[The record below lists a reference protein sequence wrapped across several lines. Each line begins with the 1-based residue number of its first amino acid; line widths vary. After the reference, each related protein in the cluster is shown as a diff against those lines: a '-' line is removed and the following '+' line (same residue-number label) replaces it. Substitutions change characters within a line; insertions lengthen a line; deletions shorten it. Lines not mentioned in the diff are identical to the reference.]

1 MYRKVLFA
9 TLVVVFSVVLCL
21 FVYKQSYAGITT
33 CSASA
38 SAGAWSSSA
47 SVSPGLINDARSH
60 SAGTFR
66 SGSATVKAHVN
77 GDTDTRTKS
86 ITVEVV
92 EETRERFFAA
102 GATIRVPGRIISQIS
117 VSGGYKVSY
126 KTKASRTESAS
137 ESNWGMPTSHK
148 WGSANGS
155 IDGASDS
162 AWAEYHFSGYYGG

>member
-1 MYRKVLFA
+1 MYRKVLSA
-9 TLVVVFSVVLCL
+9 TLTVLFIVSLCL
-21 FVYKQSYAGITT
+21 FVHDQSYAGITT

-38 SAGAWSSSA
+38 SAWWLRATA
-47 SVSPGLINDARSH
+47 SVSTGLKNDARSH

-66 SGSATVKAHVN
+66 SGSATVKANVN
-77 GDTDTRTKS
+77 GDTDTTTKS

-92 EETRERFFAA
+92 EETREKFIAA
-102 GATIRVPGRIISQIS
+102 GAAIQVPGTIIAIVS

-126 KTKASRTESAS
+126 KTKVARIEGAS
-137 ESNWGMPTSHK
+137 ESNYGMPSSHK

-162 AWAEYHFSGYYGG
+162 AWAEYHPSSYYN

>member
-9 TLVVVFSVVLCL
+9 TLAVVFIVSLCF
-21 FVYKQSYAGITT
+21 FVHDQSYASPT

-47 SVSPGLINDARSH
+47 SVSPGLSNDARAYSV
-60 SAGTFR
+60 GTFY

-77 GDTDTRTKS
+77 GDTDKTTKS
-86 ITVEVV
+86 IKVEVV
-92 EETRERFFAA
+92 EETREKFFALGVGITVNA
-102 GATIRVPGRIISQIS
+102 ISIVN

-126 KTKASRTESAS
+126 KTKVSKTESAS
-137 ESNWGMPTSHK
+137 ESNWGMPSSHK

-155 IDGASDS
+155 IASASDS
-162 AWAEYHFSGYYGG
+162 AWAEYHSNSNYGG

>member
-9 TLVVVFSVVLCL
+9 TLAVLFIVSLCL
-21 FVYKQSYAGITT
+21 FVHDQSYAGITT

-60 SAGTFR
+60 SVGTFR

-77 GDTDTRTKS
+77 GDTDTTTKS

-92 EETRERFFAA
+92 EETREKFFAWGVA
-102 GATIRVPGRIISQIS
+102 INIQGTPISVTI
-117 VSGGYKVSY
+117 VSGGRRVSY
-126 KTKASRTESAS
+126 KTRVLRTESAS
-137 ESNWGMPTSHK
+137 ESNHGMPSSHK

-162 AWAEYHFSGYYGG
+162 AWAEYHSSSYYN

>member
-9 TLVVVFSVVLCL
+9 TLAVLFIVGLCL
-21 FVYKQSYAGITT
+21 FVHNQSYAGITT

-47 SVSPGLINDARSH
+47 SVSPGLSSDARSH

-77 GDTDTRTKS
+77 GDTDTTTKS

-92 EETRERFFAA
+92 EETREKFFAA
-102 GATIRVPGRIISQIS
+102 GVTIQVPGRIISQVT

-126 KTKASRTESAS
+126 KTKVSRTESAG

-148 WGSANGS
+148 
-155 IDGASDS
+155 
-162 AWAEYHFSGYYGG
+162 